1 MEQCI
6 QEHHGYFSMD
16 MNHVRG
22 KRFDNRECKD
32 NRFCM
37 IFLERGTME
46 IRWDERKKLLE
57 SGPLLFCI
65 NEKEHI
71 SIQASEP
78 VEVVVFHP
86 HVLNSAFDFGNI
98 RENKNKFSVSEQQD
112 CYFLTPFLERT
123 KRTGGAYCMDGFSAK
138 RVAVLIQQ
146 FEREITL
153 QDTDYWPCRSRSC
166 LMEILSLVLNSKE
179 EQEGDSGEKLIS
191 EVRSYLISHME
202 EKIKISD
209 LTKEFHKNRTDL
221 SRLFLDETGQTIME
235 YLKEQ
240 RMEFAAV
247 LVRGTGLP
255 FTVIMERVGFFQY
268 AYFSRSFKEYKGMS
282 PRAYRRSYG
291 EEEKERQEA

>member
-22 KRFDNRECKD
+22 KQFDNRECRD

-46 IRWDERKKLLE
+46 IRWDERKKSLE
-57 SGPLLFCI
+57 NGPLLLCI

-78 VEVVVFHP
+78 AEIVVFHP
-86 HVLNSAFDFGNI
+86 HILNSAFDFGNI
-98 RENKNKFSVSEQQD
+98 REDKNKFSVSEQQD

-123 KRTGGAYCMDGFSAK
+123 KKTDGVYRMDGFSAK

-166 LMEILSLVLNSKE
+166 LMEILSLVLNSGSKQE
-179 EQEGDSGEKLIS
+179 EDSERKLIS
-191 EVRSYLISHME
+191 EVRSYLISHMD
-202 EKIKISD
+202 EKITISD
-209 LTKEFHKNRTDL
+209 LTREFHKNRTDL
-221 SRLFLDETGQTIME
+221 SRIFLEETGQTIME

-240 RMEFAAV
+240 RIEFAAA

-255 FTVIMERVGFFQY
+255 FTVIMERVGFSQY
-268 AYFSRSFKEYKGMS
+268 AYFSRSFKEYTGMS
-282 PRAYRRSYG
+282 PSVYRKSCG
-291 EEEKERQEA
+291 VEEKERQET

>member
-1 MEQCI
+1 M
-6 QEHHGYFSMD
+6 
-16 MNHVRG
+16 
-22 KRFDNRECKD
+22 
-32 NRFCM
+32 
-37 IFLERGTME
+37 
-46 IRWDERKKLLE
+46 
-57 SGPLLFCI
+57 
-65 NEKEHI
+65 
-71 SIQASEP
+71 
-78 VEVVVFHP
+78 
-86 HVLNSAFDFGNI
+86 
-98 RENKNKFSVSEQQD
+98 
-112 CYFLTPFLERT
+112 
-123 KRTGGAYCMDGFSAK
+123 
-138 RVAVLIQQ
+138 
-146 FEREITL
+146 
-153 QDTDYWPCRSRSC
+153 
-166 LMEILSLVLNSKE
+166 
-179 EQEGDSGEKLIS
+179 IS

-268 AYFSRSFKEYKGMS
+268 AYFSRSFKEYTGMS